1 MGKQAASEG
10 PYRAVGTRIKR
21 LREAKGLSR
30 RELAARLSV
39 DITSL
44 LGWEAG
50 RRLPR
55 EQYRLK
61 LAQLLGTNLG
71 SLFAPTADRQPEPV
85 AASIIDTIDD
95 LPKTLNE
102 LLARTRKR
110 LRALR
115 VAAPYPTPAHVQ
127 REFRVKIAE
136 RLLADTIEVQ
146 RVEIFYDLRRLQ
158 EVISNL
164 FRYAGHPYHVKSYCI
179 GVSEVVPALGGYFF
193 DDDVFM
199 LGAYWTGVPPHQKPG
214 VRMSGD
220 PFRVFFAEYWS
231 EIWRRGKLLSIDN
244 AHQIAELRSMALTLG
259 LPEKKWKSFLD
270 EAKAIQV
277 GDGAPPLV

>member
-1 MGKQAASEG
+1 L
-10 PYRAVGTRIKR
+10 PYRAVGARIKR

-44 LGWEAG
+44 SGWEAG
-50 RRLPR
+50 KRLPR
-55 EQYRLK
+55 ERYRLK
-61 LAQLLGTNLG
+61 LAHLLGTNLG
-71 SLFAPTADRQPEPV
+71 SLFAPTTDRQPEPV
-85 AASIIDTIDD
+85 AASIIDTMDD
-95 LPKTLNE
+95 LPKVLND
-102 LLARTRKR
+102 LLARTCKR

-127 REFRVKIAE
+127 REFRVKLSE
-136 RLLADTIEVQ
+136 RILAGTVEVQ

-164 FRYAGHPYHVKSYCI
+164 FRYAGRPYHVKSYCA
-179 GVSEVVPALGGYFF
+179 GFSEVVPALGGYFF

-214 VRMSGD
+214 VRLSGD
-220 PFRVFFAEYWS
+220 PFRIFFGEYWD
-231 EIWRRGKLLSIDN
+231 EIWRRGKRLSIDN
-244 AHQIAELRSMALTLG
+244 AHELAELRTLALKLG
-259 LPEKKWKSFLD
+259 LPQKKWKSFLD
-270 EAKAIQV
+270 EAKALQI